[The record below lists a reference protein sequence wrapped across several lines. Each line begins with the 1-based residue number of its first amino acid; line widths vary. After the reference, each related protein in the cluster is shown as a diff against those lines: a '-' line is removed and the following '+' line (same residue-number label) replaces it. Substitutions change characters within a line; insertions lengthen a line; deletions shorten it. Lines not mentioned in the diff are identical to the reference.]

1 MDSWLVSGQGMSYSI
16 VPLHSI
22 DQYLSGSDPVL
33 VFDGGCPFCA
43 YFALAS
49 ELRSG
54 ISNLVI
60 ADGRLNHDL
69 RLALAARGYY
79 LVNGAMLLA
88 GGQILHGSAA
98 IQWICQRM
106 NTSDPL
112 LKLLSTLLAR
122 PQRADNLYPLLMLAR
137 RLALALKRL
146 PVDPDNFDH

>member
-1 MDSWLVSGQGMSYSI
+1 MDSRLVFGQGMSSPT
-16 VPLHSI
+16 VPLHSTEQ
-22 DQYLSGSDPVL
+22 DLSGLAPL
-33 VFDGGCPFCA
+33 LIFDGGCPFCA
-43 YFALAS
+43 HFALAS

-69 RLALAARGYY
+69 RLALAERGYY
-79 LVNGAMLLA
+79 LANGAMLLA

-112 LKLLSTLLAR
+112 LKMLSRLLAR

>member
-1 MDSWLVSGQGMSYSI
+1 MDSWLVSGQGMSSPI
-16 VPLHSI
+16 VPLHAI
-22 DQYLSGSDPVL
+22 DQDLSESAPL
-33 VFDGGCPFCA
+33 LIFDGGCPFCA
-43 YFALAS
+43 HFALAS

-79 LVNGAMLLA
+79 LANGAILLA

-106 NTSDPL
+106 NTSDSL

-122 PQRADNLYPLLMLAR
+122 PQRAEMFYPILLLAR

-146 PVDPDNFDH
+146 PVDPDNFDQ

>member
-1 MDSWLVSGQGMSYSI
+1 MDSRLVFGQGMSSPT
-16 VPLHSI
+16 VPLHSTEQ
-22 DQYLSGSDPVL
+22 DLSGLAPL
-33 VFDGGCPFCA
+33 LIFDGGCPFCA
-43 YFALAS
+43 HFALAS

-60 ADGRLNHDL
+60 TDGRLNHDL
-69 RLALAARGYY
+69 RLALAERGYY
-79 LVNGAMLLA
+79 LANGAMLLV

-112 LKLLSTLLAR
+112 LQLLAKLLSR
-122 PQRADNLYPLLMLAR
+122 PQRADKLYPLLLLAR

-146 PVDPDNFDH
+146 PVDPDNFNH

>member
-1 MDSWLVSGQGMSYSI
+1 MSLPI
-16 VPLHSI
+16 VPLHPT
-22 DQYLSGSDPVL
+22 DQDLSGSAPL
-33 VFDGGCPFCA
+33 LIFDGGCPFCA
-43 YFALAS
+43 HFALAS

-60 ADGRLNHDL
+60 TDGRLNHDL
-69 RLALAARGYY
+69 RLALAERGYH
-79 LVNGAMLLA
+79 LANGAMLLD

-112 LKLLSTLLAR
+112 LKLLAKLLAK
-122 PQRADNLYPLLMLAR
+122 PQRADMFYPLLLLAR

-146 PVDPDNFDH
+146 PVNPDNFDR